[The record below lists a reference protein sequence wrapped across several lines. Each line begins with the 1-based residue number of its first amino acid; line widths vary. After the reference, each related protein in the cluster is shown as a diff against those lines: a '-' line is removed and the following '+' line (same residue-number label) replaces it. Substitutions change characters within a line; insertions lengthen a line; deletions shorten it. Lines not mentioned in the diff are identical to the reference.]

1 MESPGGNFLA
11 ICLTNRKSPDQ
22 RLVFT
27 TGGKKGRIMKSSWDG
42 NDPQVLKEFLYQLIC
57 QAKRSE
63 DIDLLVEVILTIQA
77 PRVVPSR
84 LTEVIPI
91 GSATRKHGA
100 RDEGGRSS

>member
-1 MESPGGNFLA
+1 MN
-11 ICLTNRKSPDQ
+11 
-22 RLVFT
+22 
-27 TGGKKGRIMKSSWDG
+27 SSWDR

-57 QAKRSE
+57 QAKRPDE
-63 DIDLLVEVILTIQA
+63 MDLLVEVILTIQA

-91 GSATRKHGA
+91 GSATRKHGV

>member
-1 MESPGGNFLA
+1 
-11 ICLTNRKSPDQ
+11 
-22 RLVFT
+22 
-27 TGGKKGRIMKSSWDG
+27 MKSSWDG
-42 NDPQVLKEFLYQLIC
+42 NDPQVLKEFLYQLIYK
-57 QAKRSE
+57 AKRSE

>member
-11 ICLTNRKSPDQ
+11 MCLTNRESPGQ

-27 TGGKKGRIMKSSWDG
+27 TGGKKERIMKSSWDG

-57 QAKRSE
+57 KAKRSE
-63 DIDLLVEVILTIQA
+63 DIDLLVEVILTIQS
-77 PRVVPSR
+77 PRVVPSG

-100 RDEGGRSS
+100 QNEGGRSS